1 MFLLPLLL
9 FNKIFVPS
17 TRLDSR
23 LYETAV
29 KFVSNED
36 SLFSFV

>member
-1 MFLLPLLL
+1 MYLLPLLV
-9 FNKIFVPS
+9 FNKICVPR

-36 SLFSFV
+36 SLFSVV